1 MKRHR
6 YFIGFATATM
16 KAIPGRGV
24 IPQQGYSNA
33 TFEVDEPLKNGHQ
46 INSIAQVMSRLV
58 EGQCTVINITYL
70 GEFEPASEGE
80 GVVAL
85 MERSEEDLAAEEAEE
100 KAKAEKKDKHGWRS
114 RKKKASE

>member
-33 TFEVDEPLKNGHQ
+33 TFEVAEQLKNGHQ

-58 EGQCTVINITYL
+58 DGQCTVLNITYL
-70 GEFEPASEGE
+70 GEFEPATEGE

-85 MERSEEDLAAEEAEE
+85 MERTDEDIAADEAAEREA
-100 KAKAEKKDKHGWRS
+100 AEKKDKHGWRS
-114 RKKKASE
+114 RKKQKN